1 MSENMFAAAEDIP
14 QLIHQLV
21 GAGSTCW
28 IGGTGDS
35 EFWTAQAMKVA
46 QDAITR
52 LNELGC
58 RSVLMTDS
66 LRDRVL
72 RALFAA
78 GVEVSHIGR
87 VADTLIATLPEL
99 QPCPFCHLTHNECD
113 CLRNTNA

>member
-35 EFWTAQAMKVA
+35 EFWTAQAMKVT

-58 RSVLMTDS
+58 R
-66 LRDRVL
+66 
-72 RALFAA
+72 
-78 GVEVSHIGR
+78 
-87 VADTLIATLPEL
+87 
-99 QPCPFCHLTHNECD
+99 C
-113 CLRNTNA
+113 

>member
-1 MSENMFAAAEDIP
+1 MFADAEDIS

-28 IGGTGDS
+28 IGGTGDR

-58 RSVLMTDS
+58 R
-66 LRDRVL
+66 
-72 RALFAA
+72 
-78 GVEVSHIGR
+78 
-87 VADTLIATLPEL
+87 
-99 QPCPFCHLTHNECD
+99 C
-113 CLRNTNA
+113 